1 MNKSNPIFNE
11 LITNIIAGVL
21 KPREHLVERD
31 LIGMFGVSR
40 TPIREAIKR
49 LETIGLV
56 QNIPN
61 KGAIVTEFF
70 PKDVENLYLVR
81 IPLECLAARLAFQN
95 LGTAEIEELQEI
107 NIQLQTSLNTSGL
120 LQKIEKDRQFHLTI
134 YNASQNKFLIQ
145 IIQDLRLKC
154 YTVAYYA
161 WADSNRVKA
170 AIFEHREMIKALKE
184 RNKIKFQRWVKH
196 QLVSSEKAYLEYL
209 RRIQP

>member
-1 MNKSNPIFNE
+1 
-11 LITNIIAGVL
+11 
-21 KPREHLVERD
+21 
-31 LIGMFGVSR
+31 
-40 TPIREAIKR
+40 
-49 LETIGLV
+49 
-56 QNIPN
+56 
-61 KGAIVTEFF
+61 
-70 PKDVENLYLVR
+70 
-81 IPLECLAARLAFQN
+81 
-95 LGTAEIEELQEI
+95 LGTAEIEKLQEI